1 MIGLLA
7 IATWLT
13 LAAPAHVWPGLRD
26 AFPLGWVPLERGLVA
41 AGIVLLAAAVCLSRW
56 LFQRTAME
64 FAMGL
69 VLIVVGIAQ
78 LPVMRAD
85 GASGQQSCT
94 DRFSE
99 SVNIPAS
106 HVLATFLETNQEG
119 NAVYNLQNTDG
130 DERGTC
136 EVDSSGTV
144 VNLSLGG

>member
-1 MIGLLA
+1 MGLTKFLA
-7 IATWLT
+7 AGTAALT
-13 LAAPAHVWPGLRD
+13 LAAC
-26 AFPLGWVPLERGLVA
+26 
-41 AGIVLLAAAVCLSRW
+41 AG
-56 LFQRTAME
+56 
-64 FAMGL
+64 G
-69 VLIVVGIAQ
+69 GG
-78 LPVMRAD
+78 AD
-85 GASGQQSCT
+85 GAGGQQSCT

-136 EVDSSGTV
+136 EVDSSGNV